1 MHTTEE
7 VIQANIKLHTHL
19 VDKYRDTEPHYRPEN
34 IRHVDGIMGSLRRE
48 APGGTL
54 LDVGCGMG
62 FIIDIAKGHF
72 TKIRGVDV
80 TQAMIE
86 RVDCASSACDISV
99 QLAQVEQLPFQQD
112 SFDAA
117 SAYAL
122 LHHLTDLAPAFKEI
136 CRVLKPGG
144 VFYSDLD
151 PNYYFWEAFNSLP
164 EKGPYSGFVQR
175 ELNAVK
181 HKDDELEAD
190 FGVDPKLLAT
200 AETLKHEGGGFK
212 EEDLRKMLLEAG
224 FSDVSIRYFWFLGE
238 ASVIHGDQ
246 SACADALRA
255 HLIQMLPLSRHLFKY
270 VSVWARK

>member
-7 VIQANIKLHTHL
+7 VIQANIELHTHL
-19 VDKYRDTEPHYRPEN
+19 ADKYRDTEPHYRPEN
-34 IRHVDGIMGSLRRE
+34 IRHVDEVVRKLRQE
-48 APGGTL
+48 ATGGTL

-62 FIIDIAKGHF
+62 FIVDIAKQHF
-72 TKIRGVDV
+72 SKIVGVDV
-80 TQAMIE
+80 TPAMLE
-86 RVDCASSACDISV
+86 RVDLSSPSCDISV
-99 QLAQVEQLPFQQD
+99 QLGRVEKLPFAANT
-112 SFDAA
+112 FDAT

-122 LHHLTDLAPAFKEI
+122 LHHLTDLAPAFHEI

-151 PNYYFWEAFNSLP
+151 PNYYFWEAFNKLP
-164 EKGPYSGFVQR
+164 DEGPYSSFVQR

-212 EEDLRKMLLEAG
+212 EEDLKRMLLAAG

-238 ASVIHGDQ
+238 AHVIHGGHPD
-246 SACADALRA
+246 SVGPLRT
-255 HLIQMLPLSRHLFKY
+255 HLTEMLPLSRHLFKY